1 LIGIDSALAEWKDS
15 RQFMPNV
22 PGQFVKRT
30 SSWRTVAPLV
40 WAGPSDPTIY
50 GIIDV
55 EVSKA
60 LIFLERRGLETGT
73 KLTLTHLVTRAVAV
87 ALRRHPECNAYVR
100 WGRIY
105 QRRDVDVFVLVA
117 RPPSASDGERDQR
130 ADLSGVRLPC
140 ADTLSVEEIAAEL
153 RCQVARLR
161 TGEDRAIGP
170 LKNAMGT
177 FPSSLARLGLQ
188 IVTLLQYG
196 FNLDLSRFGV
206 PRDTFG
212 GAIVSSMGMF
222 GIRYGFAPLVPAMR
236 LSCLLGVGRVE
247 DRAIVVDGNIVIR
260 PILPIT
266 ATLDHRIID
275 GYQAGRL
282 AATLTALLSDPEGNG
297 L

>member
-1 LIGIDSALAEWKDS
+1 
-15 RQFMPNV
+15 MPNV

-40 WAGPSDPTIY
+40 WGGPSDPSIY
-50 GIIDV
+50 GIIDAD
-55 EVSKA
+55 VSKA
-60 LIFLERRGLETGT
+60 LIFLERRRLETGI
-73 KLTLTHLVTRAVAV
+73 KLTLTHLVTRAIAL

-105 QRRDVDVFVLVA
+105 QRRDVDIFVLVA
-117 RPPSASDGERDQR
+117 RPPECSEGGHDQR
-130 ADLSGVRLPC
+130 ADLSGVRLPN
-140 ADTLSVEEIAAEL
+140 ADTLSIEEIAIEL
-153 RCQVARLR
+153 QRQVARFR
-161 TGEDRAIGP
+161 TGEDRVIGP
-170 LKNAMGT
+170 LKDALRA
-177 FPSSLARLGLQ
+177 FPSSLARWGLQ
-188 IVTLLQYG
+188 LVTLLQYE

-247 DRAIVVDGNIVIR
+247 ERAVVVDGNIVIR